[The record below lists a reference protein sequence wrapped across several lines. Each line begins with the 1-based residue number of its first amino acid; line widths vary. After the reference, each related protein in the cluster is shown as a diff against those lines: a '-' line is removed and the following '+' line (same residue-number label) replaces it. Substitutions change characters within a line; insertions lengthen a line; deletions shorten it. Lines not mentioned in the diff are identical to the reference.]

1 MQWVQITLSIFISS
15 MSTTVYWDISI
26 NYVDSLSIYT
36 VLVATHRHCIVHGCL
51 SIVAVGILCYT
62 WNCLCIFSDQLCR
75 QFVYIYSP
83 CCNWSSL
90 CFSHMRLC
98 DWRQCDVTRPTF
110 NGKQFAASWPSTHC
124 ATRSFVVHGCI
135 INCGCWHSLLHLERL
150 MMSYL

>member
-1 MQWVQITLSIFISS
+1 MQWAQITLSIFISS
-15 MSTTVYWDISI
+15 MSTTVYGDISI

-62 WNCLCIFSDQLCR
+62 WNCLCIFSDQSCR

-110 NGKQFAASWPSTHC
+110 NGKQFATTLWYKVIRCP
-124 ATRSFVVHGCI
+124 RMRV
-135 INCGCWHSLLHLERL
+135 NCGWRHSLLHLEWLSRYGVIL
-150 MMSYL
+150 ITT